1 MLKGFKPIDFRSNSI
16 WKALFTTILVYI
28 LQQLFVYI
36 FISLLGENLIAYAIG
51 NLFLCTLLIILERKH
66 LLNQLKTFKEDTKG
80 KNKQIIIVT
89 IVLLILE
96 FIANMIIIKIINK
109 VPDNTQGVLDAFNL
123 GDKYIIGFIFN
134 TLIIFPVLETLMF
147 FYPYH
152 NIKNRKLAFI
162 VYTIVFA
169 ILHMITA
176 SSLGDLL
183 YIIPYTLLSFA
194 ITYGYYKSNN
204 ICYPIIVHILNN
216 VIALINILIIR

>member
-51 NLFLCTLLIILERKH
+51 NLFLCTLLI
-66 LLNQLKTFKEDTKG
+66 KG

-169 ILHMITA
+169 ILHMITV